1 MKKVKKTYFNWSS
14 GKDSAM
20 ALHRLLQNDNFSID
34 HLLTSM
40 NTHYDRVSMHGV
52 RRELLFEQLNSI
64 NIPYSTLELPAE
76 PTMEEY
82 EAIIGE
88 KMIQLKNHGFTD
100 TAFGDI
106 FLEDLR
112 KYREEKLSTVGIH
125 AHFPLWNINTTDLLH
140 EFIND
145 GFRSIVV
152 CCNDELLGKSWV
164 GREINEKF
172 IKELP
177 KNVDP
182 CGENGEFHTFCFDG
196 PIFKEPIRFELGEII
211 KREYPRPNAT
221 ENQSK
226 TVGFWFCD
234 LLPINTKK

>member
-1 MKKVKKTYFNWSS
+1 MNEVKKTYFNWSS

-20 ALHRLLQNDNFSID
+20 ALHRLLQDTQFSVE

-52 RRELLFEQLNSI
+52 RRALLDEQLRAI
-64 NIPYSTLELPAE
+64 NLPYSTLELPAE

-82 EAIIGE
+82 EAIIGA
-88 KMIQLKNHGFTD
+88 KMQELKSLGFTD
-100 TAFGDI
+100 TGFGDI

-112 KYREEKLSTVGIH
+112 NYREEKLSTVGIR
-125 AHFPLWNINTTDLLH
+125 AHFPLWKEDTTALLH
-140 EFIND
+140 QFIDD

-164 GREINEKF
+164 GREISHDF
-172 IKELP
+172 IDDLP
-177 KNVDP
+177 ENIDP

-196 PIFKEPIRFELGEII
+196 PIFSHPIQFELGEII

-221 ENQSK
+221 EHTSN

-234 LLPINTKK
+234 LLPKSNQ

>member
-1 MKKVKKTYFNWSS
+1 MNEVKKTYFNWSS

-20 ALHRLLQNDNFSID
+20 ALHRLLQDTQFSVE

-40 NTHYDRVSMHGV
+40 NTHYDRVSMHGI
-52 RRELLFEQLNSI
+52 RRALLDEQLRAI
-64 NIPYSTLELPAE
+64 NLPYSTLELPAE

-82 EAIIGE
+82 EAIIGA
-88 KMIQLKNHGFTD
+88 KMQELKSLGFTD
-100 TAFGDI
+100 TGFGDI

-112 KYREEKLSTVGIH
+112 NYREEKLSTVGIR
-125 AHFPLWNINTTDLLH
+125 AHFPLWKEDTTALLH
-140 EFIND
+140 QFIDN

-164 GREINEKF
+164 GREISHDF
-172 IKELP
+172 IDDLP
-177 KNVDP
+177 ENVDP

-196 PIFKEPIRFELGEII
+196 PIFSHPIQFELGEII

-221 ENQSK
+221 EHTSN

-234 LLPINTKK
+234 LLPKSNQ

>member
-1 MKKVKKTYFNWSS
+1 MSEVKKTYFNWSS

-20 ALHRLLQNDNFSID
+20 ALHRLLQDTQFSVE

-52 RRELLFEQLNSI
+52 RRALLDEQLRAI
-64 NIPYSTLELPAE
+64 NLPYSTLELPAE

-82 EAIIGE
+82 EAIIGA
-88 KMIQLKNHGFTD
+88 KMQELKSLGFTD
-100 TAFGDI
+100 TGFGDI

-112 KYREEKLSTVGIH
+112 NYREEKLSTVGIR
-125 AHFPLWNINTTDLLH
+125 AHFPLWQEDTTTLLH
-140 EFIND
+140 QFIDD

-164 GREINEKF
+164 GREITHDF
-172 IKELP
+172 IDDLP
-177 KNVDP
+177 ENVDP

-196 PIFKEPIRFELGEII
+196 PIFSHPIQFELGEII

-221 ENQSK
+221 EHTSN

-234 LLPINTKK
+234 LLPKSNE